1 MKSFK
6 QDLRESIERRYEN
19 NSWMKF
25 CKKTNPELYNKE
37 ISRILKK
44 ENKNYFVPKKKNKFL
59 GWTLNFA
66 NPISIIALVVITIS
80 II

>member
-1 MKSFK
+1 MKKSFK

-59 GWTLNFA
+59 GKKIKSNNRA
-66 NPISIIALVVITIS
+66 NIFYGK
-80 II
+80 